1 MVIKQ
6 NIYFVISFAPF
17 NASCASCVNEQLIRV
32 DEPKLCKSNASKY
45 FLYSAMQKFEI
56 ISCDVERN
64 KADKFESTVFTAKTY
79 KRSKL

>member
-1 MVIKQ
+1 
-6 NIYFVISFAPF
+6 
-17 NASCASCVNEQLIRV
+17 
-32 DEPKLCKSNASKY
+32 
-45 FLYSAMQKFEI
+45 MQKFEI